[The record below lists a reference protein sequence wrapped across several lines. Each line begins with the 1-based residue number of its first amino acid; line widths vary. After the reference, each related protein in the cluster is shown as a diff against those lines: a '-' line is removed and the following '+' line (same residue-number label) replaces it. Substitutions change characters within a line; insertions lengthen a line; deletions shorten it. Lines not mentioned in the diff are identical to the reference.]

1 MSINSFFHGLASNF
15 IFGGVAVVLL
25 MLAMFWKANKVAES
39 GNKAK
44 MATWSLAPS
53 MMVIAAV
60 LMHSVAAA
68 VVIPRLQAMFQSA
81 PVQNTMAMGDALT
94 TAADGLLF
102 GNYSGESGVYIGT
115 DAFKA
120 PVQEASAPLVNNGQ
134 TASFVEQ
141 PVPITTSN
149 EIKIMS
155 NEQAVTAFKSFDAT
169 ATPEPMAYINQFVAD
184 NSQTIEVKAD
194 TTGSYTVKSGDS
206 LAKIAKAVYG
216 DSSKWTLICNAN
228 RSVIADCN
236 NIRAGVAL
244 VIPDAS
250 SAVPANNSQVVS
262 NQPTAIPAWGQQ
274 SANYAKPAQPQQQA
288 AATVRNINNG
298 QVVITNNSDA
308 VAAVQNL
315 PPAPTATPRP
325 AYVLTEVLNK
335 PATGGGQAYIDQFLK
350 TQTDTTVASAGN

>member
-1 MSINSFFHGLASNF
+1 MTINSFFHGLASNF

-44 MATWSLAPS
+44 MMSWSLAPS
-53 MMVIAAV
+53 LMVIAAV

-81 PVQNTMAMGDALT
+81 PIQNTLAMGDALT

-102 GNYSGESGVYIGT
+102 GNYSGEGGTYVGT

-120 PVQEASAPLVNNGQ
+120 PVQEASAPLVNNGS

-141 PVPITTSN
+141 PAPITANN

-184 NSQTIEVKAD
+184 NSKTIEVKAD

-216 DSSKWTLICNAN
+216 DSSKWVLICNAN

-244 VIPDAS
+244 VIPNAN
-250 SAVPANNSQVVS
+250 SAAPANNSQVVS

-288 AATVRNINNG
+288 ATVRNINNG
-298 QVVITNNSDA
+298 QVVITSNSDA

-315 PPAPTATPRP
+315 PPAPTPTPRP
-325 AYVLTEVLNK
+325 AYVLSEMLNK
-335 PATGGGQAYIDQFLK
+335 PTAGGGQAYIDQFLK
-350 TQTDTTVASAGN
+350 TQTDTTVANAGN